1 MKKTYTVYGMSCQA
15 CALNVERA
23 VKKAAGVTSVSV
35 NLLTNSMEVE
45 AETSAAPEEFDEL
58 ICGAVKNAGY
68 RAESGRKP
76 VSPGYTSMKRRLIV
90 SICFFIPLALVSVL
104 SMAGLFFPGLPAAG
118 ALIQFVLTACIVW
131 LNRAY
136 FIRGFPALV
145 RLHPNM
151 DSLVAV
157 GASAAFIYSVVV
169 TAGLLGTSSAFGPLY
184 FTSAGM
190 ILTFVTIG
198 KYLESRS
205 KEKTTVE
212 LSHLLALRPKTATVF
227 REGVEVTIPV
237 SEISVG
243 DTVIVKSGERIP
255 ADGVVTS
262 GFSSVDAS
270 VLTGESL
277 PAAKHAGDFV
287 QEGTICLYGS
297 IRFTAEKTG
306 EDTVLSQIIS
316 LVREA
321 SSSKAPVARLA
332 DIISGIFVPAVLF
345 IALIVFA
352 VWMLSGAA
360 FSFAL
365 SAAIA
370 VLVISCP
377 CALGLATPVAVMAG
391 TGKAA
396 SLGILIKSAAALE
409 TAGRA
414 DTILFDKTG
423 TLTTG
428 VPAVTAVYPADGA
441 SRTTFLGIAA
451 SVEAPSSH
459 PYAKAVTRFAA
470 GEKIRAADAA
480 DFLTIPGRGVSAS
493 VSGKNCVA
501 GSLRFMRESGV
512 SGTFPSVSSEGASLL
527 YFAEDGNPLGIIAVS
542 DTVREGAAS
551 AVSRLKAL
559 GLRVFMLTGD
569 SVPAAKRVAELTGVD
584 GFSAE
589 LLPADK
595 EAEIRRLQK
604 EGSRVIMAGDG
615 INDAPSLAAADVGAA
630 VGTGVDV
637 AVESADIVLMNSSP
651 ESVADAV
658 SLSRKTVRIIKQNLF
673 WALIYNCIAIPAA
686 AGVLYVPF
694 GLLLS
699 PGIAALCMSC
709 SSVCVVLNAL
719 RLQRFRGTPGA
730 KEEVN
735 TCSAPNDMSMK
746 KIVHVEGMMCK
757 HCQAAVFNALKGIDG
772 VADVSVSLEEK
783 TAVVT
788 LSKDVSDDIL
798 RDAVVAADF
807 TVSAVE
813 TV

>member
-23 VKKAAGVTSVSV
+23 VKKADDVTSVSV

-45 AETSAAPEEFDEL
+45 AEDSVAPEVFDEL

-68 RAESGRKP
+68 RAESGRKT
-76 VSPGYTSMKRRLIV
+76 VAPGYASMKRRLIV
-90 SICFFIPLALVSVL
+90 SICFFIPLIIISVL
-104 SMAGLFFPGLPAAG
+104 TMTGHFFPELPFISAV
-118 ALIQFVLTACIVW
+118 LQFVLAACIVW

-169 TAGLLGTSSAFGPLY
+169 TAGLLGDSSAIGPLY

-205 KEKTTVE
+205 KEKTTGE
-212 LSHLLALRPKTATVF
+212 LTHLLSLRPKTATVF
-227 REGVEVTIPV
+227 RNGTEVTIPA
-237 SEISVG
+237 SGISIG
-243 DTVIVKSGERIP
+243 DIVIVKSGERIP

-262 GFSSVDAS
+262 GFSSVDVS
-270 VLTGESL
+270 MLTGESL
-277 PAAKHAGDFV
+277 PVPKRVGDVV
-287 QEGTICLYGS
+287 QEGCICLYGS
-297 IRFTAEKTG
+297 IRFAVEKNG

-321 SSSKAPVARLA
+321 SSSKAPAARLA
-332 DIISGIFVPAVLF
+332 DTISGIFVPAVIS
-345 IALIVFA
+345 IAVIVFA
-352 VWMLSGAA
+352 VWMFSGAA

-377 CALGLATPVAVMAG
+377 CALGLATPVAIMAG

-414 DTILFDKTG
+414 DTIVFDKTG
-423 TLTTG
+423 TLTAG
-428 VPAVTAVYPADGA
+428 VPSVTAVYPANGID
-441 SRTTFLGIAA
+441 RTKFLEIAA
-451 SVEAPSSH
+451 SVESLSSH
-459 PYAKAVTRFAA
+459 PLAKAVTRFAA
-470 GEKIRAADAA
+470 EQQIQAAPSE

-493 VSGKNCVA
+493 VSGISCAA

-512 SGTFPSVSSEGASLL
+512 SDAFPPVSSDGASLL
-527 YFAEDGNPLGIIAVS
+527 YFAEGSRPLGVIAVS
-542 DTVREGAAS
+542 DTVRHSAAS
-551 AVSRLKAL
+551 AVSRLKDL

-569 SVPAAKRVAELTGVD
+569 AVPAAQRVADETGVD

-651 ESVADAV
+651 SSVADAV
-658 SLSRKTVRIIKQNLF
+658 SLSRKTVHIIKQNLF
-673 WALIYNCIAIPAA
+673 WALIYNCIAIPVA
-686 AGVLYVPF
+686 AGALYVPF
-694 GLLLS
+694 GILLS

-719 RLQRFRGTPGA
+719 RLQRFQGISGA

-735 TCSAPNDMSMK
+735 TSSAPNDMSMK

-772 VADVSVSLEEK
+772 VADVLVSLEEK

-788 LSKDVSDDIL
+788 LSK
-798 RDAVVAADF
+798 
-807 TVSAVE
+807 
-813 TV
+813 